1 MDSEPG
7 TVGHQSGCLLESIAL
22 ALIENQLD
30 ERVERLMAFHR
41 VAER

>member
-1 MDSEPG
+1 MESVPG
-7 TVGHQSGCLLESIAL
+7 TAGHESGCLLGSIAL